1 MPAFDGRTRGM
12 LSHKQILAFSVPES
26 LERTA
31 RVRQGGR
38 GRTLWT
44 TSPDS
49 AIVVD
54 PGHPD
59 LGVDE
64 NETARGE
71 SEGTPQWGANCT
83 MAQFVCWRGG

>member
-1 MPAFDGRTRGM
+1 M
-12 LSHKQILAFSVPES
+12 LSHRQILAFSVPES

-31 RVRQGGR
+31 RVRQGVR
-38 GRTLWT
+38 GKTLWA

-64 NETARGE
+64 TARGE
-71 SEGTPQWGANCT
+71 SE
-83 MAQFVCWRGG
+83 RGGHSAVGS